1 MFAAYVVV
9 AVLTAGANAYAAT
22 VDFTRPDWLRRNMA
36 KARVPQSWLFTLGA
50 LKAAG
55 ALGVLVG
62 IGVPLLGAA
71 ASAGLVV
78 FFLGALV
85 THVRA
90 RYWEIAPPVAFLLLA
105 VGSLV
110 LRVASA

>member
-1 MFAAYVVV
+1 M
-9 AVLTAGANAYAAT
+9 
-22 VDFTRPDWLRRNMA
+22 
-36 KARVPQSWLFTLGA
+36 
-50 LKAAG
+50 
-55 ALGVLVG
+55 G

-90 RYWEIAPPVAFLLLA
+90 HYWEIAPPVAFLLLA

>member
-1 MFAAYVVV
+1 M
-9 AVLTAGANAYAAT
+9 
-22 VDFTRPDWLRRNMA
+22 
-36 KARVPQSWLFTLGA
+36 PQSWLFTLGA

-78 FFLGALV
+78 FFLGALF
-85 THVRA
+85 THFRA
-90 RYWEIAPPVAFLLLA
+90 HYWEIAASVAFLVLA
-105 VGSLV
+105 LGSLV